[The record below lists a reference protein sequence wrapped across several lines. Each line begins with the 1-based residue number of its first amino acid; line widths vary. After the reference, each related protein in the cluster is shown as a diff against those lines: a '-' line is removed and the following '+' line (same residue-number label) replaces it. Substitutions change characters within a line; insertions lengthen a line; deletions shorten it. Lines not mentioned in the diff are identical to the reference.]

1 MCQHH
6 SARFGKCGHQR
17 LQCTV
22 RGKKSID
29 QRSTQVQAFQ
39 KGHITVADI
48 SRTGDADNH
57 ATESSQLP
65 LHFLPE
71 SLIGIPRQVEMADAC
86 ILFHS
91 FHKGS
96 IRLLLSDAEHGNITF
111 HRCQRED
118 IEIIVQ
124 YSHCRT
130 AQLGSQRLRFLRI
143 DAIAHSADPK
153 LRLAV
158 SQTKHI
164 LVHQYLAALGIKFV
178 LTQLSRLHC
187 IYQLLHRIL
196 RIELYQHHIISRQQ
210 RFGSYLRN
218 GRHTLHVQGIGKH
231 QPFKAEFILQQPGHH
246 IPRQGRRS
254 HPVRVQRLHLQMAYH
269 DTPQSG
275 TYHFLEGIKFH
286 TVQACTV
293 VVQGRK
299 RLMRIHIRI
308 AMPGEMLAN
317 GKYAPA
323 FEPTA
328 VCHHL
333 FRHPLRVLA
342 KGAYVYHRV
351 QRIRIDIRIGCK
363 IDVYPQFAE
372 LAGHLTSIFFNQAI
386 VLDTSQGG
394 ITGIVRSAFQPH

>member
-1 MCQHH
+1 
-6 SARFGKCGHQR
+6 
-17 LQCTV
+17 
-22 RGKKSID
+22 
-29 QRSTQVQAFQ
+29 
-39 KGHITVADI
+39 
-48 SRTGDADNH
+48 
-57 ATESSQLP
+57 
-65 LHFLPE
+65 
-71 SLIGIPRQVEMADAC
+71 MADAC

-96 IRLLLSDAEHGNITF
+96 ICLLLSDAEHGNITF

-158 SQTKHI
+158 SQAKHI

-246 IPRQGRRS
+246 IPRQGRRR

-293 VVQGRK
+293 VVQGGK